1 MTAPVT
7 TPHFRDGG
15 FEVTDTLLRTPRKTY
30 RLGQVEYV
38 SVQRPLLLFAAVPA
52 IGMAG
57 MVAAFWRYFYP
68 VEALGV
74 LGLSAATIVVALQF
88 GTLRVHSLALRDD
101 ELSMSFGTI
110 QRLRRVREAVERVMT
125 ARHSG
130 SGVDA

>member
-7 TPHFRDGG
+7 LPHFRDGG

-38 SVQRPLLLFAAVPA
+38 SVQRPLLLFAGVPA
-52 IGMAG
+52 IGLIG
-57 MVAAFWRYFYP
+57 LSVAFWRYFYP
-68 VEALGV
+68 LEALGIIGASV
-74 LGLSAATIVVALQF
+74 ATIAIAFQF

-110 QRLRRVREAVERVMT
+110 ARLRRVRAAVERVMT
-125 ARHSG
+125 ARQPDA
-130 SGVDA
+130 GVDA